1 MNLQPK
7 ASVSPPRY
15 RIFNPKNVLISDIV
29 STFFFVLEE
38 KVRLNVSLAG
48 RSSYWGGWYPQTQKW
63 SNAY

>member
-15 RIFNPKNVLISDIV
+15 RIFNPKNVLIIDIV

-48 RSSYWGGWYPQTQKW
+48 RS
-63 SNAY
+63 